1 MGSWGWETGE
11 ESGPGGL
18 TLIGSDGGYE
28 GGVAVWKEKG
38 VGGDGEEEEGGWELK
53 WERDGEG
60 SGAGDGKWEG
70 GLSISLERKW
80 VEEEKG
86 KIDQQKK
93 DDEKEGIEEGKKET
107 GTAFQVTHTTV
118 AASKKKKK
126 KN

>member
-18 TLIGSDGGYE
+18 TLIGSDGAYE
-28 GGVAVWKEKG
+28 GGVAVWKDKG
-38 VGGDGEEEEGGWELK
+38 VGGEGEEEEGGWELI

-60 SGAGDGKWEG
+60 SEAGDGKWKG

-80 VEEEKG
+80 VEEEEG
-86 KIDQQKK
+86 KIDQREK
-93 DDEKEGIEEGKKET
+93 DDEREGIEKGKKER
-107 GTAFQVTHTTV
+107 GTALQVTHTTV

-126 KN
+126 K